1 MVPQEEL
8 HAEPISRRQL
18 LKALVAAGGGLAASL
33 FLPQRWVS
41 PAVEVGVLPA
51 HAQISP
57 PPPPLAAIIGC
68 TTLSATGSGNIFP
81 TDTIHTWCD
90 IAPALAGIQLRR
102 TISLNQPGHPQ
113 HGVVHTVTGPTD
125 AAGRFQPADFDL
137 STLTPTIDPGESR
150 IIVFWE
156 FVNPEE
162 GTNTCQN
169 NVDIIGD

>member
-18 LKALVAAGGGLAASL
+18 LKALVAAGGGLTVSL
-33 FLPQRWVS
+33 FLPQRWAS
-41 PAVEVGVLPA
+41 PTVEVGVLPA

-57 PPPPLAAIIGC
+57 PPPPQAAIISC
-68 TTLSATGSGNIFP
+68 TTLNAQDGGNIHP
-81 TDTIHTWCD
+81 VDTIRTWCD
-90 IAPALAGIQLRR
+90 IAPALVGIQIRR
-102 TISLNQPGHPQ
+102 VISLNQPGHPQ
-113 HGVVHTVTGPTD
+113 HGVVHTITGPTD
-125 AAGRFQPADFDL
+125 VAGRFQPANFDL
-137 STLTPTIDPGESR
+137 STLTPTIEPGENR